1 MDSEFVLKLSAPHHG
16 QDTEGY
22 TLGWF
27 VDCCIGQFNKNN
39 DAIYAIRSKSKLNS
53 RFAIELRYG
62 KAKGCKSI
70 GNLVAITL
78 VLLQIELYM
87 RDTWSGKQTGVELW
101 KNI

>member
-1 MDSEFVLKLSAPHHG
+1 MVRTRKVTLWVDSLIVVLVNL
-16 QDTEGY
+16 
-22 TLGWF
+22 
-27 VDCCIGQFNKNN
+27 IKNN

-87 RDTWSGKQTGVELW
+87 RDT
-101 KNI
+101 